1 MGGKEAARGTEVP
14 PSRKKRLTSTF
25 QLCSTLPCF
34 ILFLSA
40 DSLPFSPHDSIF
52 LLSVSTA
59 SLSSS
64 SPQFLPCARLL
75 PLSENKIK
83 KQSPHFPELGVSSV
97 LPLKSGGRLICAS
110 FPRTLTRFHSH
121 HTKASPSFSPPP
133 PPLSSFTLTLSLLPP
148 RKSSSRVKGSLSLF
162 LCLSLSPLNMV
173 NLV

>member
-1 MGGKEAARGTEVP
+1 MELP
-14 PSRKKRLTSTF
+14 PPRKKRLTSTF
-25 QLCSTLPCF
+25 QRRSTLPCF

-83 KQSPHFPELGVSSV
+83 KQRPHFPELGVSSV

-110 FPRTLTRFHSH
+110 LPPSFSFSH
-121 HTKASPSFSPPP
+121 RLYSIHIILKPAPSFSPPP
-133 PPLSSFTLTLSLLPP
+133 L
-148 RKSSSRVKGSLSLF
+148 
-162 LCLSLSPLNMV
+162 
-173 NLV
+173 